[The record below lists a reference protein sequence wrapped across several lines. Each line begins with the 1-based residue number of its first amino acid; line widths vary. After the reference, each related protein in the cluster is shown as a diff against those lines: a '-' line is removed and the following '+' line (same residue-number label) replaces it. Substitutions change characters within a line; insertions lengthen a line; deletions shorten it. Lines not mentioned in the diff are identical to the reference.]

1 MLMASATLTASTLFT
16 PSTTITTGVVLLTV
30 IGIAYGGTFMLRVV
44 TGKQGAND
52 LQKSF
57 FRAGHAHAGVL
68 VILGLVVLLAMAA
81 AGAGVWG
88 NVIGVAV
95 LCCALLI
102 PGGFFFSV
110 IGRDPQKPNSAKAL
124 IWIGFTVL
132 TVAMLGGGILL
143 IAVGA
148 GAA

>member
-1 MLMASATLTASTLFT
+1 MTTALHHSLFA
-16 PSTTITTGVVLLTV
+16 PETTITAGVVLLTV

-44 TGKQGAND
+44 TGKQGANE

-68 VILGLVVLLAMAA
+68 VILGLVVLLLMAA
-81 AGAGVWG
+81 ADAGVWG
-88 NVIGVAV
+88 QIVGIAV

-110 IGRDPQKPNSAKAL
+110 IGRDPKRPNAWKTL

-132 TVAMLGGGILL
+132 TISMLGGGILL
-143 IAVGA
+143 IISGA
-148 GAA
+148 SHA

>member
-1 MLMASATLTASTLFT
+1 MTTAVHESLFS
-16 PSTTITTGVVLLTV
+16 PAVTITAGVVLLTV

-44 TGKQGAND
+44 TGRQGANA

-68 VILGLVVLLAMAA
+68 VILGLVVLLVMAA
-81 AGAGVWG
+81 AGVGAWG
-88 NVIGVAV
+88 EVVGTAV
-95 LCCALLI
+95 LYCALLI

-110 IGRDPQKPNSAKAL
+110 IGRDPQRPNAWRWL
-124 IWIGFTVL
+124 IWAGFL
-132 TVAMLGGGILL
+132 LLALAMLGGGILL

-148 GAA
+148 SAL